1 MWLVQPWLSHQQER
15 RRWLNHRVA
24 PESPSGH
31 LTIGEKPGS
40 ASPKCTPAHFTRSL
54 QQPLFP
60 FFPHLRNA
68 FSCPR
73 PPPILF
79 SRLPLSL
86 CPSFETPPSR
96 PLPFLYSILR
106 DPCLFSGPGDT
117 GVNTHPPTW
126 LLLVDSP
133 HSSHTDPIS
142 LLELPVHWARFSCG
156 MHFPIVSSLLCLA
169 GLAAVPV
176 SGYGGNDPDIKA
188 IPVSQALPRSCA

>member
-1 MWLVQPWLSHQQER
+1 MDTLQLGRSPAAHRRSVHLPTSRGHCNSLSFPSFLTSATLSLVPD
-15 RRWLNHRVA
+15 
-24 PESPSGH
+24 
-31 LTIGEKPGS
+31 
-40 ASPKCTPAHFTRSL
+40 
-54 QQPLFP
+54 
-60 FFPHLRNA
+60 
-68 FSCPR
+68 
-73 PPPILF
+73 PPILF

-86 CPSFETPPSR
+86 FPSFETPPSR